1 MSFFGSFFNAAMKEM
16 EKNQNKYERA
26 NEKAAN
32 MSDEQ
37 LRRKFES
44 STNTFEKWD
53 MLKNGKIGMEI
64 NGYLSAVWV
73 YITKGTFKISLF

>member
-44 STNTFEKWD
+44 STNTFEK
-53 MLKNGKIGMEI
+53 MGYAQEGKDRHG
-64 NGYLSAVWV
+64 N
-73 YITKGTFKISLF
+73 

>member
-1 MSFFGSFFNAAMKEM
+1 MSFFGSFFNAAMKEL

-44 STNTFEKWD
+44 STNTFEK
-53 MLKNGKIGMEI
+53 M
-64 NGYLSAVWV
+64 GYAQER
-73 YITKGTFKISLF
+73 KDRHGN

>member
-44 STNTFEKWD
+44 STNTF
-53 MLKNGKIGMEI
+53 
-64 NGYLSAVWV
+64 
-73 YITKGTFKISLF
+73 

>member
-44 STNTFEKWD
+44 STNTFEK
-53 MLKNGKIGMEI
+53 M
-64 NGYLSAVWV
+64 GYAQE
-73 YITKGTFKISLF
+73 

>member
-37 LRRKFES
+37 LRRKFEID
-44 STNTFEKWD
+44 NREVKEK
-53 MLKNGKIGMEI
+53 MLQYKILTHYVRLV
-64 NGYLSAVWV
+64 NCWH
-73 YITKGTFKISLF
+73 KIRTIVN

>member
-44 STNTFEKWD
+44 STNTFEK
-53 MLKNGKIGMEI
+53 MEYAQEWKDRHG
-64 NGYLSAVWV
+64 N
-73 YITKGTFKISLF
+73 

>member
-16 EKNQNKYERA
+16 EKNQNKFERA

-44 STNTFEKWD
+44 STNTFEK
-53 MLKNGKIGMEI
+53 M
-64 NGYLSAVWV
+64 GYAQEW
-73 YITKGTFKISLF
+73 KDRHGN

>member
-44 STNTFEKWD
+44 STNTFEK
-53 MLKNGKIGMEI
+53 M
-64 NGYLSAVWV
+64 GYAHEW
-73 YITKGTFKISLF
+73 KDRHGN

>member
-37 LRRKFES
+37 LRRK
-44 STNTFEKWD
+44 
-53 MLKNGKIGMEI
+53 
-64 NGYLSAVWV
+64 LSL
-73 YITKGTFKISLF
+73 IHI

>member
-16 EKNQNKYERA
+16 DKYERA

-44 STNTFEKWD
+44 STNTFEK
-53 MLKNGKIGMEI
+53 M
-64 NGYLSAVWV
+64 GYAQEW
-73 YITKGTFKISLF
+73 KDRHGN

>member
-44 STNTFEKWD
+44 STNTLEK
-53 MLKNGKIGMEI
+53 M
-64 NGYLSAVWV
+64 GYAQEW
-73 YITKGTFKISLF
+73 KDRHGN

>member
-1 MSFFGSFFNAAMKEM
+1 MYSTFRYSFDILTIL
-16 EKNQNKYERA
+16 QNKYERA

-44 STNTFEKWD
+44 STNTFEK
-53 MLKNGKIGMEI
+53 M
-64 NGYLSAVWV
+64 GYAQEW
-73 YITKGTFKISLF
+73 KDRHGN

>member
-44 STNTFEKWD
+44 STNTFEK
-53 MLKNGKIGMEI
+53 M
-64 NGYLSAVWV
+64 GYAQEWKDSH
-73 YITKGTFKISLF
+73 GN

>member
-37 LRRKFES
+37 LRRKFEID
-44 STNTFEKWD
+44 NREVKEK
-53 MLKNGKIGMEI
+53 MLQYKILTHYVRLV
-64 NGYLSAVWV
+64 NC
-73 YITKGTFKISLF
+73 